1 MKKLLAKIL
10 LALLLVLT
18 LVPAVEISSLPLQ
31 KQLTAAKCLAANI
44 FYEARGE
51 TNEGMK
57 AVAAVT
63 LNRSSSSS
71 FPGSVCS
78 VVFQR
83 KQFSWTHQ
91 QDYGD
96 IQKVLQG
103 DTSDLNQ
110 KDRQA
115 YLQARLIAQKPS
127 KELTAVLPKGS
138 LWYHASY
145 VKPVWTKGM
154 QKVKRVGTHIFY
166 KKVQKIRH

>member
-18 LVPAVEISSLPLQ
+18 LVPAVEISNLPLH
-31 KQLTAAKCLAANI
+31 KQITATKCLAANI

-51 TNEGMK
+51 TQEGMK

-63 LNRSSSSS
+63 LNRASSKLYPS
-71 FPGSVCS
+71 GVCS

-91 QDYGD
+91 QSFKD

-115 YLQARLIAQKPS
+115 YLQVVIVAQKPS

-145 VKPVWTKGM
+145 VKPLWAKGM
-154 QKVKRVGTHIFY
+154 QKVKRVGVHIFY
-166 KKVQKIRH
+166 KKVPKK